1 MYICTLRGLSY
12 PLPQKTNLV
21 PRSAIYATT
30 THATQ
35 LLHDIGAYAFI

>member
-21 PRSAIYATT
+21 PRSAQATT